1 MMYMGAIHVEEGREH
16 DKVEGNT
23 TPKIDD
29 YLWTTHEN

>member
-29 YLWTTHEN
+29 YL